1 MLPVHTDRHGRYDLA
16 ARYLHYVKASCIHQ
30 VRGITMIRFTIVLLS
45 ILAGCSFGVTF
56 PENFHRI
63 SIGMNPAEAR
73 KELGT
78 SSERVDS
85 VEVDG
90 MMVRTE
96 RYLVETGKTV
106 ETSTYMMPGG
116 RYTAS
121 GDYVGSDARG
131 AGYENQTRTK
141 YDIVR
146 CYLVF
151 VNDSLRAWGNVE
163 DYLTAKDPFMVAV
176 GKAIKAR

>member
-1 MLPVHTDRHGRYDLA
+1 MISLRYGPSKWFSTDGSCRCVD
-16 ARYLHYVKASCIHQ
+16 ASISPI
-30 VRGITMIRFTIVLLS
+30 GIMMIRSTIVLLTV
-45 ILAGCSFGVTF
+45 LAGCSFGVTF

-63 SIGMNPAEAR
+63 SLGMSPSQVR

-78 SSERVDS
+78 SSDHVDS
-85 VEVDG
+85 MEVDG

-116 RYTAS
+116 RHTTS
-121 GDYVGSDARG
+121 GEYVGSDARG
-131 AGYENQTRTK
+131 AGYENQTRTT
-141 YDIVR
+141 YDIAR

-151 VNDSLRAWGNVE
+151 VNDSLRAWGDVE
-163 DYLTAKDPFMVAV
+163 DYLTATDPFMAAV